1 MKGCDKLQELI
12 NKFSEVEKSITS
24 LYFSLDYKEYIDDI
38 DILKSKI
45 EELGLAI
52 YDLYNGGDEN

>member
-45 EELGLAI
+45 HQI
-52 YDLYNGGDEN
+52 NMDI